1 MASVANEIKSS
12 NGTNGTKAHLPD
24 YGLSSAWSHYYSP
37 ANTSAQGRWE
47 GELENL
53 VVYGEVPREIEG
65 TFCRLIV
72 DPHYPPH
79 PANGFVEGDGNICAL
94 RFQDGR
100 VDMKVKYVETE
111 RWLLERKANERL
123 FHIYRNPYSNHPC
136 VRMANDSTANTNI
149 LYWGGN
155 LLAISERGLPY
166 AVDPDTLETRGCD
179 PFGGQVKAKTFT
191 AHPKVDPYANEL
203 VTWGYEA
210 KGLGTPDV
218 CVYTVDPYGKVSN
231 ELWFQED
238 EPTMVHDGWVTKNWI
253 VLCSMPFKVNS
264 DEDLKKGSQHWEYV
278 VDKPSG
284 FLVAP
289 RHPGSP
295 KHPGWKPGEVR
306 RYNWKNGLV
315 IHTGGAWEDED
326 GNLKLESH
334 FIASNVVFTFWNPP
348 GIKYPEEPT
357 GDWVRWTIDLDR
369 PAEAWLPDP
378 DVLFEGL
385 VDFPKTD
392 ERFLTRKQRIVYLA
406 ACDAGK
412 ISGRRFGFN
421 SVVKLDT
428 ETRETTIFAPAEEGS
443 RLAEPVFV
451 PRSDDAPEGD
461 GWVIFWCDSP
471 GVPKGEIVI
480 LDTNDFTK
488 PVALV
493 KLPFAMR
500 NQVHGNWIPNTN
512 PGKPLPKLTKA
523 VKDVTASTLGAL
535 NRV

>member
-1 MASVANEIKSS
+1 MASKVHEQKSAKE
-12 NGTNGTKAHLPD
+12 TNGTKVHDPF
-24 YGLSSAWSHYYSP
+24 YGLSSPWTKYYSP
-37 ANTSAQGRWE
+37 PGIAPQGRWE
-47 GELENL
+47 GELDNL
-53 VVYGEVPREIEG
+53 VVYGEIPKEIEG

-72 DPHYPPH
+72 DPHFPPH
-79 PANGFVEGDGNICAL
+79 PENGFVEGDGNICAF

-100 VDMKVKYVETE
+100 VDLKMKYVETE

-123 FHIYRNPYSNHPC
+123 FHIYRNPFSNHPC

-149 LYWGGN
+149 LYWGGQ

-166 AVDPDTLETRGCD
+166 AVDPDTLETKGCD
-179 PFGGQVKAKTFT
+179 PYAGQVKAKTFT
-191 AHPKVDPYANEL
+191 AHPKVDPFANEM

-218 CVYTVDPYGKVSN
+218 CVYTIDPEGKVSN
-231 ELWFQED
+231 EFWFQED
-238 EPTMVHDGWVTKNWI
+238 EPTMVHDAWVTENWI

-278 VDKPSG
+278 PDRPSG
-284 FLVAP
+284 FHVAP
-289 RHPGSP
+289 RRPGAP
-295 KHPGWKPGEVR
+295 HHPGWKPGEVR
-306 RYNWKNGLV
+306 RYTWDNGLV

-334 FIASNVVFTFWNPP
+334 FVASNVIFTFWNPP
-348 GIKYPEEPT
+348 GMKTPEEPT
-357 GDWVRWTIDLDR
+357 GDYVRWTMDLSR
-369 PAEAWLPDP
+369 PAKTRLPDP
-378 DVLFEGL
+378 EVLFRGL

-392 ERFLTRKQRIVYLA
+392 ERFLTRRQRIVYLA

-412 ISGRRFGFN
+412 AKVRQFGFN
-421 SVVKLDT
+421 SVVRLDT
-428 ETRETTIFAPAEEGS
+428 ETRETAIFDPGEEGS

-451 PRSDDAPEGD
+451 LRSDDAPEGD

-471 GVPKGEIVI
+471 SVPKGQLFI
-480 LDTNDFTK
+480 LDTDDFTK

-493 KLPFAMR
+493 QLPFAMR

-512 PGKPLPKLTKA
+512 PGKPLPWLTKT
-523 VKDVTASTLGAL
+523 VKHVVASTHGSLD
-535 NRV
+535 RI